1 MRQLKI
7 QKSITNRSSEALDK
21 YLVEIGREPLVN
33 IEEEIEL
40 AQAIRKGGP
49 EGERAKEKLVKAN
62 LRFVVSVAKQ
72 YQHQGLSLTDLID
85 EGNIGLV
92 KAAEKF
98 DETRG
103 FKFISYAVWW
113 IRQSILQAI
122 AEQSRIVRLPLNQ
135 VGALSKINNEISKFE
150 QENMRKPSV
159 AELAAITNIDE
170 EKIEQSIKADNHH
183 MSIDAP
189 FQDDDDNSMVDV
201 MESGDDSRTDR
212 LVDFESMAQELD
224 NVLRKVLK
232 EREVIILRECFG
244 IGCHEK
250 GLEEIGSEMGLTRE
264 RVRQIREK
272 SILKVRESGYAV
284 SRRRRVQV
292 AQVSRLFAVSWR
304 FSKP

>member
-21 YLVEIGREPLVN
+21 YLMEIGRAPLIS

-40 AQAIRKGGP
+40 AQEIKKGGR
-49 EGERAKEKLVKAN
+49 GAKRAKDKLVTAN

-85 EGNIGLV
+85 EGNIGLI

-135 VGALSKINNEISKFE
+135 VG
-150 QENMRKPSV
+150 
-159 AELAAITNIDE
+159 
-170 EKIEQSIKADNHH
+170 
-183 MSIDAP
+183 
-189 FQDDDDNSMVDV
+189 
-201 MESGDDSRTDR
+201 
-212 LVDFESMAQELD
+212 
-224 NVLRKVLK
+224 
-232 EREVIILRECFG
+232 
-244 IGCHEK
+244 
-250 GLEEIGSEMGLTRE
+250 
-264 RVRQIREK
+264 
-272 SILKVRESGYAV
+272 
-284 SRRRRVQV
+284 
-292 AQVSRLFAVSWR
+292 
-304 FSKP
+304 

>member
-21 YLVEIGREPLVN
+21 YLVEIGREPMITVD
-33 IEEEIEL
+33 EEIEL
-40 AQAIRKGGP
+40 AQAIHKGGP
-49 EGERAKEKLVKAN
+49 AGERAKEKLIKAN

-72 YQHQGLSLTDLID
+72 YQHQGLNLTDLID

-135 VGALSKINNEISKFE
+135 VGAVSKLNQVSSEFVQKHN
-150 QENMRKPSV
+150 RRPSV
-159 AELAAITNIDE
+159 QESSDLTGIDE
-170 EKIEQSIKADNHH
+170 TKISQSLSADNHH

-189 FQDDDDNSMVDV
+189 FSDDDDNSMSD
-201 MESGDDSRTDR
+201 MLSSGEDTRTDR
-212 LVDFESMAQELD
+212 QVDYESMSDDLKA
-224 NVLRKVLK
+224 VPKSVLK
-232 EREVIILRECFG
+232 DREIKIVTECFG
-244 IGCHEK
+244 IGCQER
-250 GLEEIGSEMGLTRE
+250 GLEEIGTEMGLTRE

-272 SILKVRESGYAV
+272 SIEKIRNSGNVRVLMKYLG
-284 SRRRRVQV
+284 
-292 AQVSRLFAVSWR
+292 
-304 FSKP
+304 

>member
-7 QKSITNRSSEALDK
+7 QKSITNRAGEALDK
-21 YLVEIGREPLVN
+21 YLVEIGRVPMITV
-33 IEEEIEL
+33 EEEIEL
-40 AQAIRKGGP
+40 AQKIKKGGR
-49 EGERAKEKLVKAN
+49 EGERAKDKLVKAN

-72 YQHQGLSLTDLID
+72 YQYQGLGLTDLID

-135 VGALSKINNEISKFE
+135 VGALSKINAEISKFE
-150 QENMRKPSV
+150 QENQRRPSV
-159 AELAAITNIDE
+159 HELSDLTNIDE
-170 EKIEQSIKADNHH
+170 TKIDQTIKADNHH

-189 FQDDDDNSMVDV
+189 FQEDDDNSMADV
-201 MESGDDSRTDR
+201 LASGEDSRADKH
-212 LVDFESMAQELD
+212 VDYESMSHELD
-224 NVLRKVLK
+224 TVLRNVLKD
-232 EREVIILRECFG
+232 REITIVRECFG
-244 IGCHEK
+244 IGCNEK
-250 GLEEIGSEMGLTRE
+250 GLEEIGDQLGLTRE

-272 SILKVRESGYAV
+272 SIVKLRESGY
-284 SRRRRVQV
+284 
-292 AQVSRLFAVSWR
+292 
-304 FSKP
+304 SKLLIKYLG

>member
-7 QKSITNRSSEALDK
+7 TKSITNRSCEALDK
-21 YLVEIGREPLVN
+21 YLVEIGRVPMITVD
-33 IEEEIEL
+33 EEIEL
-40 AQAIRKGGP
+40 AQAIRNGGK

-72 YQHQGLSLTDLID
+72 YQHQGLGLTDLID

-135 VGALSKINNEISKFE
+135 VGALSKINSEISKFE
-150 QENMRKPSV
+150 QENQRRPSV
-159 AELAAITNIDE
+159 QELSSLTNIDE
-170 EKIEQSIKADNHH
+170 TKIDQTIKADNHH

-189 FQDDDDNSMVDV
+189 FQEDDDNSMADV
-201 MESGDDSRTDR
+201 LASGEDSRADKQ
-212 LVDFESMAQELD
+212 VDYESMAKELD
-224 NVLRKVLK
+224 TVLRNVLKD
-232 EREVIILRECFG
+232 REITIVRECFG

-250 GLEEIGSEMGLTRE
+250 GLEEIGDQLGLTRE

-272 SILKVRESGYAV
+272 SIVKLRESGYAK
-284 SRRRRVQV
+284 
-292 AQVSRLFAVSWR
+292 LLI
-304 FSKP
+304 KYLG

>member
-7 QKSITNRSSEALDK
+7 TKSITNRSSEALDK
-21 YLVEIGREPLVN
+21 YLVEIGRVPMITVD
-33 IEEEIEL
+33 EEIEL
-40 AQAIRKGGP
+40 AQAIRNGGK

-72 YQHQGLSLTDLID
+72 YQHQGLGLTDLID

-103 FKFISYAVWW
+103 FKFISYAVWC
-113 IRQSILQAI
+113 IRQSIPQAI

-135 VGALSKINNEISKFE
+135 VGALSKINSEISKFE
-150 QENMRKPSV
+150 QENQRRPSV
-159 AELAAITNIDE
+159 QELSSLTNIDE
-170 EKIEQSIKADNHH
+170 TKIDQTIKADNHH

-189 FQDDDDNSMVDV
+189 FQEDDDNSMADV
-201 MESGDDSRTDR
+201 LASGEDSRADKQ
-212 LVDFESMAQELD
+212 VDYESMSKELD
-224 NVLRKVLK
+224 TVLRNVLKD
-232 EREVIILRECFG
+232 REITIVRECFG

-250 GLEEIGSEMGLTRE
+250 GLEEIGDQLGLTRE

-272 SILKVRESGYAV
+272 SIVKLRESGYAK
-284 SRRRRVQV
+284 
-292 AQVSRLFAVSWR
+292 LLI
-304 FSKP
+304 KYLG

>member
-21 YLVEIGREPLVN
+21 YLVEIGRVPMISVD
-33 IEEEIEL
+33 EEIEL
-40 AQAIRKGGP
+40 AQKIRKGGR

-72 YQHQGLSLTDLID
+72 YQHQGLGLTDLID

-113 IRQSILQAI
+113 FHQRILQAI

-135 VGALSKINNEISKFE
+135 VGALSTINSEISKFE
-150 QENMRKPSV
+150 QKNQRRPSV
-159 AELAAITNIDE
+159 QELSSLTNIDE
-170 EKIEQSIKADNHH
+170 TKIDQTIKADNHH

-189 FQDDDDNSMVDV
+189 FQEDDDNSMADV
-201 MESGDDSRTDR
+201 LASGEDSRADKQ
-212 LVDFESMAQELD
+212 VDYESMAKELD
-224 NVLRKVLK
+224 TVLRNVLKD
-232 EREVIILRECFG
+232 REITIVRECFG

-250 GLEEIGSEMGLTRE
+250 GLEEIGDQLGLTRE

-272 SILKVRESGYAV
+272 SIVKLRESGYAK
-284 SRRRRVQV
+284 
-292 AQVSRLFAVSWR
+292 LLI
-304 FSKP
+304 KYLG